1 MTIYKGVFP
10 VAPTVFDALGNL
22 DLEGQKRIA
31 QGQCS
36 HMSFLLRSNDPKNNE
51 QAKQV
56 KLLTCLHASG
66 PQGNTCE
73 RQNCRQACSMLQ
85 EQQCLFQLDN
95 GERNFPA
102 KF

>member
-1 MTIYKGVFP
+1 
-10 VAPTVFDALGNL
+10 
-22 DLEGQKRIA
+22 
-31 QGQCS
+31 
-36 HMSFLLRSNDPKNNE
+36 MSFLLRSNDPKNNE

-66 PQGNTCE
+66 PQGATCE

-85 EQQCLFQLDN
+85 DQQCLFQLDN
-95 GERNFPA
+95 GERSFPA